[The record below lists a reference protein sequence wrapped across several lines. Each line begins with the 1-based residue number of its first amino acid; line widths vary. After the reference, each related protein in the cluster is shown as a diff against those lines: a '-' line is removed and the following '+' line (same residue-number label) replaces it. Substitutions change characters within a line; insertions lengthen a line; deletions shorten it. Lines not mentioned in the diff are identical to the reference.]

1 VRLNSGA
8 LVILGMILFT
18 AVFFGVLVLIALD
31 QRDGEASAV
40 ERVEEPNG
48 CEFVPSTEPVLVFE
62 RHDSSLADA
71 TNALAAGQSYAVIRL
86 SEERVRILIERD
98 ADRTGWVDRA
108 AGELTGPCDELPVQ
122 N

>member
-1 VRLNSGA
+1 MRLNSGA

-18 AVFFGVLVLIALD
+18 AVFFGMLVLIALD

-62 RHDSSLADA
+62 RTIARWRTPRTPLPPDSRMRSS
-71 TNALAAGQSYAVIRL
+71 G
-86 SEERVRILIERD
+86 
-98 ADRTGWVDRA
+98 
-108 AGELTGPCDELPVQ
+108 
-122 N
+122 